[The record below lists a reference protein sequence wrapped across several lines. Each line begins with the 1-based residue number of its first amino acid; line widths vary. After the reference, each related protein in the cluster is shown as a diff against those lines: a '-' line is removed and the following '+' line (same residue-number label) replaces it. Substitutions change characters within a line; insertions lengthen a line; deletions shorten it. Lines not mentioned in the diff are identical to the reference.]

1 MTLQNVSTTSKSL
14 DIIYLQVVRLKT
26 YFAIISGRIFMDNVY
41 TYSICVVII
50 DNVDFSSG
58 STFNYIHVKMIGKK
72 IDFHFFPSS
81 E

>member
-1 MTLQNVSTTSKSL
+1 MRKFNWDALTIWEIRTFNFL
-14 DIIYLQVVRLKT
+14 
-26 YFAIISGRIFMDNVY
+26 
-41 TYSICVVII
+41 
-50 DNVDFSSG
+50 SG